1 MTKQEGKKI
10 VCVWLPHFMWQLEVV
25 DKPALVDRP
34 VVLIGEAESGTSV
47 SVVLDRSPRLTEI
60 EIGMSATAAQSRRR
74 DILLVQA
81 KPFVAE
87 EQTDAL
93 ADRLQDIIPEVEIA
107 GPGLIY
113 VGIWGA
119 ERLYGSDSEILKLL
133 GAVTQD
139 QQYAD
144 VRLGLGPNKWLSLVG
159 ATLSE
164 HHRARKLPL
173 DASSVLHELSIDV
186 LPVSFDLKTRMR
198 GFGIRSLGD
207 VTHIPRG
214 SFEAQFGSYGRQ
226 AWLLAK
232 GIDESP
238 LVPRVRVEQV
248 TEEFTFDVPSVVLP
262 TILTAIE
269 GLLETAFSSRE
280 MRRRNARAAEII
292 LAIQKRAPQRIRV
305 AFKTPAQST
314 AQAISP
320 IATRL
325 ESVSINGPVER
336 VRLTLTDL
344 TLERGR
350 QSSYMADTRQQ
361 ALLREALT
369 QIRTH
374 TAQEIYYLRATDP
387 CSPIPEERD
396 TLIPASV

>member
-1 MTKQEGKKI
+1 
-10 VCVWLPHFMWQLEVV
+10 MWQLEVIE
-25 DKPALVDRP
+25 KPVLVDRP
-34 VVLIGEAESGTSV
+34 VVLVGESSTGESGSI
-47 SVVLDRSPRLTEI
+47 VLDRAPQLKEI
-60 EIGMSATAAQSRRR
+60 EIGMRASAAQSRRR

-81 KPFVAE
+81 KAFVAE

-119 ERLYGSDSEILKLL
+119 ELLYGSDGEIIRLL
-133 GAVTQD
+133 GNVIK
-139 QQYAD
+139 QQQFAD
-144 VRLGLGPNKWLSLVG
+144 VRLGVGPNKWLSFIA

-164 HHRARKLPL
+164 HHSARKLPADSAAAL
-173 DASSVLHELSIDV
+173 RQLSIDV

-198 GFGIRSLGD
+198 GFGIKSLSD

-214 SFEAQFGSYGRQ
+214 SFEAQFGSNGGR
-226 AWLLAK
+226 AWMLAK
-232 GIDESP
+232 GVDESL
-238 LVPRVRVEQV
+238 LVPRIRVEQV
-248 TEEFTFDVPSVVLP
+248 TTEFAFDAPSVVLP
-262 TILTAIE
+262 TVLTAIE
-269 GLLETAFSSRE
+269 GLLETAFSSPE
-280 MRRRNARAAEII
+280 MRRRSTRAAEII
-292 LAIQKRAPQRIRV
+292 LTIQKRAPQRIRV

-314 AQAISP
+314 VQAIRP
-320 IATRL
+320 IATKL
-325 ESVSINGPVER
+325 ESVSINGPVET
-336 VRLTLTDL
+336 VRLTLTNL

-374 TAQEIYYLRATDP
+374 TAQEIYFLRATDS